1 MLKSG
6 DVVLAQIQFVD
17 TAEIK
22 VRPAVVLFEEYG
34 NIIVAG
40 VTSNAQMQGIPLT
53 KKEGAIKESVI
64 KVNYLFTVS
73 MEMISKVLFHLSSE
87 KKKILY
93 DELTKKLH
101 SLKVD

>member
-40 VTSNAQMQGIPLT
+40 VTSNAQMQGIP
-53 KKEGAIKESVI
+53 
-64 KVNYLFTVS
+64 
-73 MEMISKVLFHLSSE
+73 
-87 KKKILY
+87 
-93 DELTKKLH
+93 
-101 SLKVD
+101 